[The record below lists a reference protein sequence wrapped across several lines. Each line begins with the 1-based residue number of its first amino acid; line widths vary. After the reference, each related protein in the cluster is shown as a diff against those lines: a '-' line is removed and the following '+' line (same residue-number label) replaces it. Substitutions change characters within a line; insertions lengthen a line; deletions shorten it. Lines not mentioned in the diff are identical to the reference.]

1 MGRLIII
8 FSLLL
13 ILVGV
18 ATAEQIWVRNVY
30 DGLEAQLA
38 ELTAAIE
45 PLEKI
50 DTPFNIELSQK
61 MYDQW
66 VRNERRL
73 VMIARHF
80 DLMQVSDAL
89 IYIKN
94 FVFFDNKEEA
104 SVGMKKLQYLID
116 THCFNIATSVRNVI

>member
-1 MGRLIII
+1 MGRLIIV
-8 FSLLL
+8 FALLL
-13 ILVGV
+13 ILGGI
-18 ATAEQIWVRNVY
+18 ATTEQLWVRNIYNRLDHDLSV
-30 DGLEAQLA
+30 LVASVNE
-38 ELTAAIE
+38 T
-45 PLEKI
+45 EKI
-50 DTPFNIELSQK
+50 DTPYNIELSQK

-66 VRNERRL
+66 VRDERRL

-94 FVFFDNKEEA
+94 FVYFDNKEEA
-104 SVGMKKLQYLID
+104 SVGMKKLKYLID